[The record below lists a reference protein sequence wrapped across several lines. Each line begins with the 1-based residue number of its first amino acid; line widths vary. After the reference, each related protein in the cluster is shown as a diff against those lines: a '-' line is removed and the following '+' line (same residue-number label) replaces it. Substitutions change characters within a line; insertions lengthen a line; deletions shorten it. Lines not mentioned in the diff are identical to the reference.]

1 VAWRLGTSDTEYN
14 RSSLLTLDSNIVFL
28 VKKPSSPVQ
37 CHTQVSED
45 NHDVMLSKV
54 SMNPSLSPPRW
65 LKWFPAVS
73 IFLYYTFGVL
83 TFGVGRA
90 QTFATCLLFPL
101 DFTAAGGVGLTS
113 GTTRTFYAIYL
124 EGAVTLAA
132 ISVSILQVSASRGLT
147 DLGLKLGLLTNS

>member
-1 VAWRLGTSDTEYN
+1 
-14 RSSLLTLDSNIVFL
+14 
-28 VKKPSSPVQ
+28 VQ
-37 CHTQVSED
+37 HHIPASED
-45 NHDVMLSKV
+45 HISAIDTNNVRQSKV
-54 SMNPSLSPPRW
+54 SMNPSLSPPQW

-73 IFLYYTFGVL
+73 IFLYYIFGVL
-83 TFGVGRA
+83 VFGVGRT
-90 QTFATCLLFPL
+90 QPFAACLLFPL

-132 ISVSILQVSASRGLT
+132 ISVSILQVTASRGLT